1 MRKALWLLAVCAAG
15 LVTIAAGAQQK
26 SPATAPARKPAAVAK
41 KAPAAKKPMAVPF
54 SAGERLTYDI
64 SWSSYLTAG
73 TATVTVQERRNTGQS
88 QAYYIVAEGQ
98 PTPLLSKLYTLYYKA
113 DTLLDAYTLLP
124 HRGSVYSQEGRRQRT
139 KTTTFNQP
147 GKSASY
153 EVKTATTVNK
163 AMKMPANTQDAL
175 SAVYVLRAIPL
186 KQGDTF
192 DMPVADSGT
201 WFRVKMRV
209 DGREMVRSGVGTVN
223 AWKITP
229 TIVDTKGKAASARQ
243 MSVWISDDARRL
255 PVKMKA
261 EVAVGSFDFTLR
273 EVRAGLG
280 RP

>member
-124 HRGSVYSQEGRRQRT
+124 HRGSVYSQEGRRQREGRRPST
-139 KTTTFNQP
+139 SRAS
-147 GKSASY
+147 SASY
-153 EVKTATTVNK
+153 EVRDGHDG
-163 AMKMPANTQDAL
+163 QQGDEDAGQHAGCARPFT
-175 SAVYVLRAIPL
+175 SCAPFLR
-186 KQGDTF
+186 QGDTF

-201 WFRVKMRV
+201 WFP
-209 DGREMVRSGVGTVN
+209 RE
-223 AWKITP
+223 
-229 TIVDTKGKAASARQ
+229 
-243 MSVWISDDARRL
+243 DARRR
-255 PVKMKA
+255 P
-261 EVAVGSFDFTLR
+261 
-273 EVRAGLG
+273 RAG
-280 RP
+280 PQ